1 MARPIELV
9 TLHRIAKQKRI
20 SEKLAR
26 SRLRRAIDSG
36 KNVPSTTSDGRWVFR
51 KKDAAVVATL
61 IAD

>member
-9 TLHRIAKQKRI
+9 TLHQIASRKRVAD
-20 SEKLAR
+20 KLAR

-36 KNVPSTTSDGRWVFR
+36 KNVPSTIKDTRWAFR
-51 KKDAAVVATL
+51 KKDAPIIADL

>member
-9 TLHRIAKQKRI
+9 TLHQIASRKRVAD
-20 SEKLAR
+20 KLAR

-36 KNVPSTTSDGRWVFR
+36 KNVPSTVKETQWIFR
-51 KKDAAVVATL
+51 KKDASVVASL